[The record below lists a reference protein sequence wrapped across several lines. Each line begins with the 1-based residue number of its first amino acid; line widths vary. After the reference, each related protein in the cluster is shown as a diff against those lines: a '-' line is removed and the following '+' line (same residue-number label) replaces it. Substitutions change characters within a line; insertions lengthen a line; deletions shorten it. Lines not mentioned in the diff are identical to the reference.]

1 MIYIQKRNQQ
11 GVTLIEMMVT
21 VAVLGLLAT
30 MAISAYDAQK
40 RRGYRTDAISALTRA
55 AQLQERHY
63 TNAGEYSSSLTSS
76 NISMSSTTENGKYN
90 LSLTFDPSRPDEF
103 KVTATATGTQLEDTN
118 CRTLSLDQAGRKTS
132 TDSGG
137 NPSTGCWPK

>member
-21 VAVLGLLAT
+21 VAILGLLAT
-30 MAISAYDAQK
+30 IAISAYDAQK

-55 AQLQERHY
+55 AQLQERWY
-63 TNAGEYSSSLTSS
+63 TDTGSYSSNLAGIG
-76 NISMSSTTENGKYN
+76 ISSSTSENGKYN
-90 LSLTFDPSRPDEF
+90 LSLPSANSDEF
-103 KVTATATGTQLEDTN
+103 IVTATATGTQLEDTN
-118 CRTLSLDQAGRKTS
+118 CWTLSLDQAGRKTS